1 MKKIFSHIT
10 KLLICTSMLLLV
22 GCSED
27 QAIVNNVDERDA
39 NEIIVF
45 LASKGIESHK
55 MKAESGSAGVGGGGP
70 SMWNIFV
77 PKDKSVN
84 AMALLNSNGL
94 PRKQGTDLLT
104 LFAKSGLMTSD
115 REETIRYQAGL
126 EQQLTN
132 TIRKID
138 GVLDADVQISFPKTE
153 ETLAPGEAKT
163 FVKSAVYVKHQ
174 GLLNDPNSHIESK
187 IKRMIS
193 SSVDNLDFENVA
205 VILDHSKFSDIKLQM
220 DGEPIS
226 SKVKSKEY
234 VSVWSIVMTKTSAG
248 TFRFL
253 FFMLVVLVLVFAGIS
268 GYMIYRFYPQFQKS
282 RKTLNKK

>member
-1 MKKIFSHIT
+1 
-10 KLLICTSMLLLV
+10 
-22 GCSED
+22 
-27 QAIVNNVDERDA
+27 
-39 NEIIVF
+39 
-45 LASKGIESHK
+45 
-55 MKAESGSAGVGGGGP
+55 
-70 SMWNIFV
+70 
-77 PKDKSVN
+77 
-84 AMALLNSNGL
+84 
-94 PRKQGTDLLT
+94 
-104 LFAKSGLMTSD
+104 
-115 REETIRYQAGL
+115 
-126 EQQLTN
+126 
-132 TIRKID
+132 
-138 GVLDADVQISFPKTE
+138 
-153 ETLAPGEAKT
+153 
-163 FVKSAVYVKHQ
+163 
-174 GLLNDPNSHIESK
+174 
-187 IKRMIS
+187 MIS